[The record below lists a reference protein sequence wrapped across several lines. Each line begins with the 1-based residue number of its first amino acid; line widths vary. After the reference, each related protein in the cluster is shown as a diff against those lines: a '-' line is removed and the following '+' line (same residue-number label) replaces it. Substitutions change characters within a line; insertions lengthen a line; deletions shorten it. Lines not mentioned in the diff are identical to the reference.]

1 MDEMDDTLADPHDIF
16 KRLLESRDE
25 LRKQEAAAKATGTE
39 NAEAAANDSH
49 AVVLG
54 DDVSMKV
61 APAYI
66 MTPPPP
72 SMTGV
77 SIFLTRLC
85 ATISA
90 DCYNPNNSVLDFTHN
105 LSNGYV
111 GDLGFPEGAV
121 PPPVEVIRYANNG
134 IFTNTNPPFA
144 IVVTGHTLI
153 IGIRGSSSLMDWD
166 RDLAFFLGT
175 SFRWN
180 NCAKVVKVQG
190 GYMALVENL
199 MTDNEDLILQTVH
212 DRNIKE
218 VIWTGHSLAG
228 GVASVGHMWCV
239 GSINSEYHDVV
250 YPKWEALKD
259 KVTIRTMAF
268 EAPMTTAYLQSGM
281 SGDGAG
287 GDFGFP
293 QGEERY
299 ATANVVANKFI
310 KECSST
316 MVNTCF
322 NMDVIPTAYGII
334 TPLLDV
340 MDAVLANK
348 PFANCIENKMY
359 DIIASK
365 VKMSSVID
373 DAKEALYTPYIKVC
387 QSFQHIGKIIH
398 YESMKA
404 DPVVYINDIKNNG
417 LSIRSFY
424 ESNGEIAPPQFAT
437 LYKKYKEKLPQYNTS
452 EELVNFIYYQH
463 TAIVEGPGLSLGWQ
477 PCFQKH
483 LNLVSA
489 PSYEYHSN

>member
-1 MDEMDDTLADPHDIF
+1 MDEMDDAHNIF

-25 LRKQEAAAKATGTE
+25 WKKQEAATAATATE
-39 NAEAAANDSH
+39 ITEAAANDSH

-66 MTPPPP
+66 VTPPPP

-90 DCYNPNNSVLDFTHN
+90 DCYNPNNSVMDFTNN
-105 LSNGYV
+105 LSTGYV
-111 GDLGFPEGAV
+111 GDLGLPEGAV
-121 PPPVEVIRYANNG
+121 PPPVEVVRYANNG
-134 IFTNTNPPFA
+134 IFANTNPPFA

-153 IGIRGSSSLMDWD
+153 IGIRGTYSLMDVD
-166 RDLAFFLGT
+166 RDAAFFLGT

-180 NCAKVVKVQG
+180 RCAKVVKVQG

-218 VIWTGHSLAG
+218 IIWTGHSLAG
-228 GVASVGHMWCV
+228 GIASIGHMWCV

-268 EAPMTTAYLQSGM
+268 EAPMTAAYLQSGM
-281 SGDGAG
+281 NGDGAG

-293 QGEERY
+293 RDKEKY
-299 ATANVVANKFI
+299 AAANVVANKFI

-322 NMDVIPTAYGII
+322 NMDVIPTGFGMM

-340 MDAVLANK
+340 MEAVLANK
-348 PFANCIENKMY
+348 PFANCIENKIY
-359 DIIASK
+359 DCIASK
-365 VKMSSVID
+365 VKMSVID
-373 DAKEALYTPYIKVC
+373 DAKEDLYTPYIKVC
-387 QSFQHIGKIIH
+387 QSFQHIGTIIY

-463 TAIVEGPGLSLGWQ
+463 TAIIEGPGLSLSWQ
-477 PCFQKH
+477 PCFQEH
-483 LNLVSA
+483 LALVSA